1 MSFTGEMEYQE
12 ILYIDMMKI
21 QEFLHGLDKDNFVIV
36 NIMYDQYSR
45 VSYHGIVNCQFFTFE
60 NRVKF

>member
-1 MSFTGEMEYQE
+1 
-12 ILYIDMMKI
+12 MMKI
-21 QEFLHGLDKDNFVIV
+21 QEFLHGLDKDNFVVV
-36 NIMYDQYSR
+36 NIMYDQDSR